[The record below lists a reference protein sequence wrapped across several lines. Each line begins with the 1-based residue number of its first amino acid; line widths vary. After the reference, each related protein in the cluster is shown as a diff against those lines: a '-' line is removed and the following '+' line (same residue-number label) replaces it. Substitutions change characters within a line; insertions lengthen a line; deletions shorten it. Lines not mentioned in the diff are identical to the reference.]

1 MKIITLGTATLDI
14 ILQTTER
21 IIAGRKIDIDNSF
34 FSLGGGALN
43 AATTF
48 KNLNLDYLVYFRLGK
63 DLIGK
68 IILNKVRQEKLKT
81 EIFFHQGESQFSI
94 VILPKQIS
102 SNKNI
107 NLERTIFVY
116 RGLSD
121 HFTGQELSKV
131 KKGDFYY
138 LTTANTEAKVFAK
151 FLFKIRNF
159 SQLISINPSKKFL
172 ADPFSAKTLKTVDL
186 IFLNSEELATF
197 LNHQGQDFI
206 LAKEFVKKINP
217 KIFVLT
223 RGNKGSITFWQDKIF
238 IADIFKPKKNVDTTG
253 AGDAFASA
261 FFANLVMS
269 KNLNEQVIKKSIT
282 WGSANASANI
292 EKLGAQI
299 GLLKKNQ
306 YSAYSNLK
314 IRTLLWLR

>member
-21 IIAGRKIDIDNSF
+21 IVAGRKIDIDNSF

-43 AATTF
+43 AAATF

-68 IILNKVRQEKLKT
+68 IILDQVRRQKFKT
-81 EIFFHQGESQFSI
+81 EIFFHRGESQFSI
-94 VILPKQIS
+94 VILPRQVS
-102 SNKNI
+102 GSKNTT
-107 NLERTIFVY
+107 LERTIFVY

-121 HFTGQELSKV
+121 HFIWRELNEV
-131 KKGDFYY
+131 KRSDFYY
-138 LTTANTEAKVFAK
+138 LTTANTETKVFTK
-151 FLFKIRNF
+151 FLSKIRNF
-159 SQLISINPSKKFL
+159 AKLISINPSKKFL
-172 ADPFSAKTLKTVDL
+172 TDPFSAKSLKTVDL
-186 IFLNSEELATF
+186 IFLNDEELATF
-197 LNHQGQDFI
+197 LNHQGQDLA

-223 RGNKGSITFWQDKIF
+223 RGEKGSVTFWQDKIF
-238 IADIFKPKKNVDTTG
+238 IADIFKPRKNVDTTG

-269 KNLNEQVIKKSIT
+269 KDLNEEVIKKSIT

-299 GLLKKNQ
+299 GLLKKKQ
-306 YSAYSNLK
+306 YLAYSNLK
-314 IRTLLWLR
+314 ISTLSWLR